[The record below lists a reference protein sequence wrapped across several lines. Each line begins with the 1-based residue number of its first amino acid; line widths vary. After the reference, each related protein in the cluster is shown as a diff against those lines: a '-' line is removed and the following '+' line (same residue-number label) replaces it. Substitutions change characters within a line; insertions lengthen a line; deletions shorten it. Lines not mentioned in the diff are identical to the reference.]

1 MFPDNST
8 NLVAYFGM
16 SRRVDKLW
24 NAPRGNR
31 VSSRSPRESIYSFG
45 DQLG

>member
-8 NLVAYFGM
+8 NVVAYFGM

-31 VSSRSPRESIYSFG
+31 VSSRFAPENQYTHSATS
-45 DQLG
+45 